1 MIMNTMRYLLVSTLA
16 VLMTGIE
23 VARAEATE
31 WLIAPYVWLSDV
43 TLEQDPGGSG
53 AISAQDL
60 LDKSDA
66 VAMIR
71 IEAVRERFG
80 MTVDY
85 IYLDLSDTRVV
96 PPSGPNVPV
105 SVSLTSEF
113 DLTIFELGGFYR
125 PSAEDT
131 GIQYLFG
138 YRGIS
143 TNTTIL
149 ATPANGVTQRV
160 DIDAGL
166 SDVFLGARYLYRY
179 NRWDFAARAD
189 YSFGESDGV
198 LNLLA
203 SAGFRF
209 SEWFALQGGYRYV
222 ALEYSEESDQGE
234 PTATEVEL
242 SGPFLGFVFR
252 F

>member
-1 MIMNTMRYLLVSTLA
+1 MIINTRRFLPLAMLA
-16 VLMTGIE
+16 VFATGSNA
-23 VARAEATE
+23 ARAAETE
-31 WLIAPYVWLSDV
+31 WLVAPYIWLSDV
-43 TLEQDPGGSG
+43 ALEQNTGRGG

-66 VAMIR
+66 AAMIR
-71 IEAVRERFG
+71 IEAVKERFG
-80 MTVDY
+80 MILDY
-85 IYLDLSDTRVV
+85 IYLDLSDTRVI
-96 PPSGPNVPV
+96 PPSVPNVPV
-105 SVSLTSEF
+105 PVSLISEL

-125 PSAEDT
+125 PSGEDA

-149 ATPANGVTQRV
+149 ATPTDGVTQRF
-160 DIDAGL
+160 DTDAGL
-166 SDVFLGARYLYRY
+166 SDVFLGARYVFRH
-179 NRWDFAARAD
+179 NRWDLVARGD
-189 YSFGESDGV
+189 YSFGESDGM

-203 SAGFRF
+203 SVGFRF
-209 SEWFALQGGYRYV
+209 SEWFALQGGYRYA
-222 ALEYSEESDQGE
+222 ALEYSEQSEQGDQVDS
-234 PTATEVEL
+234 EVEL